1 MKLLRAETKARAAV
15 ELFYNNVQSTRGSYE
30 DFEKELKTL
39 NEFLQ
44 IHANKRNNRTHKV
57 MTAFIQYFEHE
68 AKKKRKIEQIEK
80 TAKGKRLSHKIS
92 YKDYKEEF
100 LILRKSREYSYRA
113 IAEYA
118 RKHFKVKVSKD
129 TVRNFLKEYE

>member
-80 TAKGKRLSHKIS
+80 TEKGKRLSHKFS
-92 YKDYKEEF
+92 YKEYKEEF
-100 LILRKSREYSYRA
+100 LILRKRDYSYRA